1 MKATYAFTEHPA
13 PSPASRT
20 GAYLAVLA
28 VPLVVACTGGSGTVD
43 FDGITGNEPTRSGL
57 DGVPTTGN
65 EAAPATVGETP
76 APSPED
82 DTPKKD
88 GGAVVLDASPASDA
102 GAPTGGGCSGSYT
115 CVIANEPI
123 EFPLV
128 SKGGK
133 CTANGL
139 TLEDGVV
146 FDANN
151 EPIGTFS
158 AGSMTIQGTVCP
170 RSK

>member
-1 MKATYAFTEHPA
+1 MKATY
-13 PSPASRT
+13 
-20 GAYLAVLA
+20 AYLAVLA
-28 VPLVVACTGGSGTVD
+28 VPFVVACAGGSGTVD

-76 APSPED
+76 ARAPAEEEEEE
-82 DTPKKD
+82 DTPR
-88 GGAVVLDASPASDA
+88 PDA
-102 GAPTGGGCSGSYT
+102 GTPSGGCSGSYT
-115 CVIANEPI
+115 CVIAGDPV

-151 EPIGTFS
+151 DPIGTFS

>member
-1 MKATYAFTEHPA
+1 MLINDFSLAQITDDYL
-13 PSPASRT
+13 
-20 GAYLAVLA
+20 AYLGKLEQFPLRDTADFILVASTLVL
-28 VPLVVACTGGSGTVD
+28 LKS
-43 FDGITGNEPTRSGL
+43 RSL
-57 DGVPTTGN
+57 L
-65 EAAPATVGETP
+65 PALELTE
-76 APSPED
+76 EEEE
-82 DTPKKD
+82 DTPR
-88 GGAVVLDASPASDA
+88 PDA
-102 GAPTGGGCSGSYT
+102 GTPSGGCSGSYT
-115 CVIANEPI
+115 CVIAGDPV

-151 EPIGTFS
+151 DPIGTFS

>member
-1 MKATYAFTEHPA
+1 MKATY
-13 PSPASRT
+13 
-20 GAYLAVLA
+20 AYLAVLA
-28 VPLVVACTGGSGTVD
+28 VPLVVACAGGSGTVD

-76 APSPED
+76 APSPD

-88 GGAVVLDASPASDA
+88 GGTVVVDASPAGDA
-102 GAPTGGGCSGSYT
+102 STGTGGSCTGSYT
-115 CVIANEPI
+115 CVIANQPV

-128 SKGGK
+128 SSGGK

-139 TLEDGVV
+139 TLSDGVV

-151 EPIGTFS
+151 EAIGTYS
-158 AGSMTIQGTVCP
+158 AASMTVQGTVCP
-170 RSK
+170 RTK